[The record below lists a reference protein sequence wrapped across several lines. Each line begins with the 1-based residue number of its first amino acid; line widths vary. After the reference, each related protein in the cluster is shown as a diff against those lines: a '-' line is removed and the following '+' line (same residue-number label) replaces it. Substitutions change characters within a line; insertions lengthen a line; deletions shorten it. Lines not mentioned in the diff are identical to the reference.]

1 MNKFEKMEKKMDE
14 WQIGI
19 RVLYKD
25 IQTKR
30 NWTDEQVWKE
40 LENEIKRITPECE
53 FGEDDLAWIRE
64 ILTSKRDVTLW
75 EAARLIIRFKNST
88 PLLDSLG
95 NLRARDKSGT

>member
-14 WQIGI
+14 WQSGI

-25 IQTKR
+25 IQTIR

-40 LENEIKRITPECE
+40 LENEIKRITPE
-53 FGEDDLAWIRE
+53 GQYGADDLAWTRE
-64 ILTSKRDVTLW
+64 ILTSKRDVTMW
-75 EAARLIIRFKNST
+75 EAVRLTIRFKHST
-88 PLLDSLG
+88 PLLDALG